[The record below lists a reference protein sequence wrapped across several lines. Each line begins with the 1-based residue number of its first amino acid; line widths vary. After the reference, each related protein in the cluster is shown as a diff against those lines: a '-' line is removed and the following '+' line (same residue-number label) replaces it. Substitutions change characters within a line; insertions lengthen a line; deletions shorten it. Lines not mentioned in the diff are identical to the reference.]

1 MVRNTLGKG
10 FLMCAL
16 PYPFTSLFQ
25 KRFIGYINNIKAALE
40 MNNKFTQ
47 WSQLIMCDKIKPN
60 EKVVLMVILNCNNMG
75 WSYIAHS
82 EIMRQSGLSE
92 STTKRVLT
100 KLKKNGLIN
109 EVKSEVNN
117 MNNYIVSGFNLNGL
131 MENET
136 HENSQVGSN
145 LTASG
150 FNLTYKKKI
159 NKNKGNNNN
168 YNNSTSRYMVSVNE
182 NSKKYVKTEV
192 VSIPTNDSLTDGTLN
207 FVCSR
212 DGLIEDAIGS
222 IPTAQDTTPMKTL
235 READEWEYRQSK
247 DGCWKQTMDK
257 ELTRLGKTPT
267 EDDMRKLCNSI
278 YKDWETRN
286 EAKNKRT
293 LDEMVQYAFT
303 RYGIALQ
310 PKKKK
315 QSNFGK
321 PTHNTNR
328 PTTTEINNMSFVN
341 LSKNVDV
348 LERLELAS
356 KDSMVFIDAMNK
368 CIEYLQI
375 TRNPTISVC
384 KVWFNALNVIKT
396 NGDKM
401 SDNRLNYACDTMDAL
416 EKAIHDCGGQ
426 GIMKTLQNDE
436 YSHLFKVA

>member
-1 MVRNTLGKG
+1 
-10 FLMCAL
+10 
-16 PYPFTSLFQ
+16 
-25 KRFIGYINNIKAALE
+25 
-40 MNNKFTQ
+40 MNNKFTH

-82 EIMRQSGLSE
+82 EIMRQSGLKETSVKE
-92 STTKRVLT
+92 AIKSLRKM
-100 KLKKNGLIN
+100 GLITK
-109 EVKSEVNN
+109 VKTDINN
-117 MNNYIVSGFNLNGL
+117 MNNYIASGVNLTSLITSGSKSDPLNTT
-131 MENET
+131 ET
-136 HENSQVGSN
+136 TSGSKNNPQVGRKTPDIYN
-145 LTASG
+145 
-150 FNLTYKKKI
+150 I
-159 NKNKGNNNN
+159 NKNKRNNNN

-207 FVCSR
+207 YVCSR
-212 DGLIEDAIGS
+212 DGLIEDAIAT

-303 RYGIALQ
+303 HYGIALE

-328 PTTTEINNMSFVN
+328 PTTTEISNMSFVN

-368 CIEYLQI
+368 CIEYLI
-375 TRNPTISVC
+375 ATRKPTISVC
-384 KVWFNALNVIKT
+384 KVWFNALHIIQT
-396 NGDKM
+396 DGDKM

-416 EKAIHDCGGQ
+416 EKAIYDCGGEN
-426 GIMKTLQNDE
+426 IMKSLQSDE

>member
-1 MVRNTLGKG
+1 
-10 FLMCAL
+10 
-16 PYPFTSLFQ
+16 
-25 KRFIGYINNIKAALE
+25 
-40 MNNKFTQ
+40 MNNKFKE

-92 STTKRVLT
+92 RTVQRTLA
-100 KLKKNGLIN
+100 KLKKMGLIT
-109 EVKSEVNN
+109 EAKSNINN
-117 MNNYIVSGFNLNGL
+117 MNNYVVSGVNLASLITTETTSGVKLNGL
-131 MENET
+131 MENEPY
-136 HENSQVGSN
+136 ENNQVVSN
-145 LTASG
+145 LTTSG
-150 FNLTYKKKI
+150 VKLTYKNKK
-159 NKNKGNNNN
+159 NKNKRNNNN
-168 YNNSTSRYMVSVNE
+168 YNNSTSRYMVPVNE
-182 NSKKYVKTEV
+182 DSKKYVKTEV

-207 FVCSR
+207 YVCSR
-212 DGLIEDAIGS
+212 DGLIEDAIAT
-222 IPTAQDTTPMKTL
+222 IPTAQDTTPMRTL

-257 ELTRLGKTPT
+257 EVARLGKTPT

-328 PTTTEINNMSFVN
+328 PTTTEIKNMSVGN
-341 LSKNVDV
+341 LSKNVDI
-348 LERLELAS
+348 LERLEFAS

-368 CIEYLQI
+368 CIEYLI
-375 TRNPTISVC
+375 ATRKPTINVC
-384 KVWFNALNVIKT
+384 KVWFNALHIIQT
-396 NGDKM
+396 DGDKM
-401 SDNRLNYACDTMDAL
+401 SDNRFNYACDTMDAL
-416 EKAIHDCGGQ
+416 RKAIHDCGGE
-426 GIMKTLQNDE
+426 GIMKSLQNDE

>member
-1 MVRNTLGKG
+1 
-10 FLMCAL
+10 
-16 PYPFTSLFQ
+16 
-25 KRFIGYINNIKAALE
+25 
-40 MNNKFTQ
+40 MNNKFTH

-60 EKVVLMVILNCNNMG
+60 EKIVLMVILNCNNMA

-92 STTKRVLT
+92 RTVQRTLA
-100 KLKKNGLIN
+100 KLKKMGLIT
-109 EVKSEVNN
+109 EAKSNINN
-117 MNNYIVSGFNLNGL
+117 MNNYVVSGVNLASLITTETTSGVNLNGL
-131 MENET
+131 MENEPY
-136 HENSQVGSN
+136 ENNQVVSN

-150 FNLTYKKKI
+150 VKLTYKNKR
-159 NKNKGNNNN
+159 NKNKRNNNN

-192 VSIPTNDSLTDGTLN
+192 VSIPTNDSLNDGTLN
-207 FVCSR
+207 YVCSR

-222 IPTAQDTTPMKTL
+222 IPTAQDTTPMRTL

-315 QSNFGK
+315 QFNFGK

-328 PTTTEINNMSFVN
+328 PTTTEISNMSVGN

-356 KDSMVFIDAMNK
+356 KDCMVFIDAMNK
-368 CIEYLQI
+368 CIEYLI
-375 TRNPTISVC
+375 ATRKPTINVC
-384 KVWFNALNVIKT
+384 KVWFNALNVIQT

-401 SDNRLNYACDTMDAL
+401 SDNSFNYACDTMDAL
-416 EKAIHDCGGQ
+416 RKAIHDCGGE
-426 GIMKTLQNDE
+426 GIMKSLQSDE

>member
-1 MVRNTLGKG
+1 
-10 FLMCAL
+10 
-16 PYPFTSLFQ
+16 
-25 KRFIGYINNIKAALE
+25 
-40 MNNKFTQ
+40 MNNKFTH
-47 WSQLIMCDKIKPN
+47 WSQLIMCDKFKPN

-75 WSYIAHS
+75 WTYIAHS
-82 EIMRQSGLSE
+82 EIMRQSGLKETSVKE
-92 STTKRVLT
+92 AIKSLRKM
-100 KLKKNGLIN
+100 GLITK
-109 EVKSEVNN
+109 VKTDINN
-117 MNNYIVSGFNLNGL
+117 MNNYIASGVNLASLITSGSKSDPLNTT
-131 MENET
+131 ET
-136 HENSQVGSN
+136 TSGSKNNPQVGRKTPDIYN
-145 LTASG
+145 
-150 FNLTYKKKI
+150 I
-159 NKNKGNNNN
+159 NKKDIVNNMD

-207 FVCSR
+207 YVCSR
-212 DGLIEDAIGS
+212 DGLIEDAIAT
-222 IPTAQDTTPMKTL
+222 IPTAQDTTPMRTL

-257 ELTRLGKTPT
+257 EVARLGKIPT

-293 LDEMVQYAFT
+293 LDEMVQYVFT

-328 PTTTEINNMSFVN
+328 PTTTEIKNMSLVDIP
-341 LSKNVDV
+341 KNVDV

-368 CIEYLQI
+368 CIEYLI
-375 TRNPTISVC
+375 VTRKPTINVC
-384 KVWFNALNVIKT
+384 KVWFNALHIIQT

-401 SDNRLNYACDTMDAL
+401 SDNSFNYACDTMDAL
-416 EKAIHDCGGQ
+416 RKAIHDCGGED
-426 GIMKTLQNDE
+426 IMKSLQSDE

>member
-1 MVRNTLGKG
+1 
-10 FLMCAL
+10 
-16 PYPFTSLFQ
+16 
-25 KRFIGYINNIKAALE
+25 

-92 STTKRVLT
+92 RTVQRTLA
-100 KLKKNGLIN
+100 KLKKMGLIT
-109 EVKSEVNN
+109 EAKSNINN
-117 MNNYIVSGFNLNGL
+117 MNNYVVSGVNLASLITTETTSGVNLNGL
-131 MENET
+131 MENEPY
-136 HENSQVGSN
+136 ENNQVVSN

-150 FNLTYKKKI
+150 VKLTYKNKR
-159 NKNKGNNNN
+159 NKNKRNNNN

-192 VSIPTNDSLTDGTLN
+192 VSIPTNDNLTDGTLN
-207 FVCSR
+207 YVCSR
-212 DGLIEDAIGS
+212 DGLIEDAIAT
-222 IPTAQDTTPMKTL
+222 IPTAQDTTPMRTL

-315 QSNFGK
+315 QFNFGK
-321 PTHNTNR
+321 PMRNTNR
-328 PTTTEINNMSFVN
+328 PTTTEISNMSVSN

-368 CIEYLQI
+368 CIEYLI
-375 TRNPTISVC
+375 ATRKPTISVC
-384 KVWFNALNVIKT
+384 KVWFNALHIIQT
-396 NGDKM
+396 DGDKM
-401 SDNRLNYACDTMDAL
+401 SDNRLNYACDTMNAL
-416 EKAIHDCGGQ
+416 GKAIHDCGGE
-426 GIMKTLQNDE
+426 GIMKSLQNDE

>member
-1 MVRNTLGKG
+1 
-10 FLMCAL
+10 
-16 PYPFTSLFQ
+16 
-25 KRFIGYINNIKAALE
+25 

-92 STTKRVLT
+92 RTVQRTLA
-100 KLKKNGLIN
+100 KLKKMGLIT
-109 EVKSEVNN
+109 EAKSNINN
-117 MNNYIVSGFNLNGL
+117 MNNYVASGVNLASLITTETTSGVNLNGL
-131 MENET
+131 MENEPY
-136 HENSQVGSN
+136 ENNQVVSN

-150 FNLTYKKKI
+150 VKLTYKNKR
-159 NKNKGNNNN
+159 NKNKRNNNN
-168 YNNSTSRYMVSVNE
+168 YNNSTSRYMVPVNE
-182 NSKKYVKTEV
+182 NSKKYVKTEL
-192 VSIPTNDSLTDGTLN
+192 VSIPSNDSLTDGTLN
-207 FVCSR
+207 YVCSR
-212 DGLIEDAIGS
+212 DGLIEDAIAT
-222 IPTAQDTTPMKTL
+222 IPTATDTTPMRTL

-315 QSNFGK
+315 QFNFGK

-328 PTTTEINNMSFVN
+328 PTTTEISNMSVGN

-356 KDSMVFIDAMNK
+356 KDCMVFIDAMNK
-368 CIEYLQI
+368 CIEYLI
-375 TRNPTISVC
+375 ATRKPTISVC
-384 KVWFNALNVIKT
+384 KVWFNALHIIQT
-396 NGDKM
+396 DGDKM
-401 SDNRLNYACDTMDAL
+401 SDNRFNYACDTMDAL
-416 EKAIHDCGGQ
+416 RKAIHDCGGE
-426 GIMKTLQNDE
+426 GIMKSLQSDE

>member
-1 MVRNTLGKG
+1 
-10 FLMCAL
+10 
-16 PYPFTSLFQ
+16 
-25 KRFIGYINNIKAALE
+25 
-40 MNNKFTQ
+40 MNNKFKEWTQ
-47 WSQLIMCDKIKPN
+47 LMCCPTLSPK
-60 EKVVLMVILNCNNMG
+60 EKVVIGNILRISNIGTWNYISHDYLVKVTKMSLSTLKRTLKSLEKRELIVTVVVPKNN
-75 WSYIAHS
+75 SREHF
-82 EIMRQSGLSE
+82 
-92 STTKRVLT
+92 
-100 KLKKNGLIN
+100 
-109 EVKSEVNN
+109 
-117 MNNYIVSGFNLNGL
+117 NNYIPQIETITSVINQKVNLDYCSFGSFDCEEDGKSFEINGL
-131 MENET
+131 DTQEISMGQFEP
-136 HENSQVGSN
+136 
-145 LTASG
+145 LI
-150 FNLTYKKKI
+150 KR
-159 NKNKGNNNN
+159 NKNKRNNNN

-207 FVCSR
+207 FICSR
-212 DGLIEDAIGS
+212 DGLIEDAIAT
-222 IPTAQDTTPMKTL
+222 IPTAQDTTPIRTL

-257 ELTRLGKTPT
+257 EVARLGKTPT

-293 LDEMVQYAFT
+293 LDEMVQYAST
-303 RYGIALQ
+303 HYGIALQ

-328 PTTTEINNMSFVN
+328 PTTTEIKNMSVGN
-341 LSKNVDV
+341 LSKNVDI

-356 KDSMVFIDAMNK
+356 KDCMVFIDAMNK
-368 CIEYLQI
+368 CIEYLI
-375 TRNPTISVC
+375 ATRKPTINVC
-384 KVWFNALNVIKT
+384 KVWFNALHIIQT

-416 EKAIHDCGGQ
+416 GKAIHDCGGE
-426 GIMKTLQNDE
+426 GIMKSLQSDE

>member
-1 MVRNTLGKG
+1 
-10 FLMCAL
+10 
-16 PYPFTSLFQ
+16 
-25 KRFIGYINNIKAALE
+25 
-40 MNNKFTQ
+40 MNNKFTH

-60 EKVVLMVILNCNNMG
+60 EKVVLMVILNCNNMD

-82 EIMRQSGLSE
+82 EIMKQSGLSE
-92 STTKRVLT
+92 RTVQRTLA
-100 KLKKNGLIN
+100 KLKKMGLITEAKTN
-109 EVKSEVNN
+109 INN
-117 MNNYIVSGFNLNGL
+117 MNNYVVSGVNLNGL
-131 MENET
+131 MGNEA
-136 HENSQVGSN
+136 HENSQVGSK
-145 LTASG
+145 LTVSG
-150 FNLTYKKKI
+150 VNLTYKNKI

-207 FVCSR
+207 YVCSR
-212 DGLIEDAIGS
+212 DGLIEDAIAT
-222 IPTAQDTTPMKTL
+222 IPTAQDTTPMRTL

-315 QSNFGK
+315 QFNFGK

-328 PTTTEINNMSFVN
+328 PTTTEISNMSVSN

-356 KDSMVFIDAMNK
+356 KDCMVFIDAMNK
-368 CIEYLQI
+368 CIEYLI
-375 TRNPTISVC
+375 ATRKPTISVC
-384 KVWFNALNVIKT
+384 KVWFNALHIIQT

-401 SDNRLNYACDTMDAL
+401 SDNSFNYACDTMDAL
-416 EKAIHDCGGQ
+416 RKAINDCGGQ
-426 GIMKTLQNDE
+426 GIMKSLQSDE

>member
-1 MVRNTLGKG
+1 MKQQFKEWTQ
-10 FLMCAL
+10 LMCCPTL
-16 PYPFTSLFQ
+16 SP
-25 KRFIGYINNIKAALE
+25 K
-40 MNNKFTQ
+40 
-47 WSQLIMCDKIKPN
+47 
-60 EKVVLMVILNCNNMG
+60 EKVVIGNILRISNIGTWN
-75 WSYIAHS
+75 YISHDYLVKVTKMS
-82 EIMRQSGLSE
+82 LS
-92 STTKRVLT
+92 TLKRTLKSLEKRELIVT
-100 KLKKNGLIN
+100 VVVPKKNSR
-109 EVKSEVNN
+109 EHF
-117 MNNYIVSGFNLNGL
+117 NNYIPQIETITSVINQKVNLDYCSFGGFDCEENGKSFKINGL
-131 MENET
+131 DTQEISMGQFEP
-136 HENSQVGSN
+136 
-145 LTASG
+145 LI
-150 FNLTYKKKI
+150 KR

-207 FVCSR
+207 YVCSR
-212 DGLIEDAIGS
+212 DGLIEDAIAT
-222 IPTAQDTTPMKTL
+222 IPTAQDTTPIRTL

-257 ELTRLGKTPT
+257 EVARLGKTPT

-293 LDEMVQYAFT
+293 LDEMVQYVLT

-328 PTTTEINNMSFVN
+328 PTTTEIRNMSVGN
-341 LSKNVDV
+341 LSKNVDI

-356 KDSMVFIDAMNK
+356 KDCMVFIDAMNK
-368 CIEYLQI
+368 CIEYLI
-375 TRNPTISVC
+375 ATRKPTINVC
-384 KVWFNALNVIKT
+384 KVWFNALHIIQTDGN
-396 NGDKM
+396 KM
-401 SDNRLNYACDTMDAL
+401 SDNSLNYACDTMDAL
-416 EKAIHDCGGQ
+416 GKAIHDCGGED
-426 GIMKTLQNDE
+426 IMKSLQSDE

>member
-1 MVRNTLGKG
+1 
-10 FLMCAL
+10 
-16 PYPFTSLFQ
+16 
-25 KRFIGYINNIKAALE
+25 

-92 STTKRVLT
+92 RTVQRTLA
-100 KLKKNGLIN
+100 KLKKMGLIT
-109 EVKSEVNN
+109 EAKSNINN
-117 MNNYIVSGFNLNGL
+117 MNNYVVSGVNLASLITTETTSGVNLNGL
-131 MENET
+131 MENEPY
-136 HENSQVGSN
+136 ENNQVGSN

-150 FNLTYKKKI
+150 VKLTYKNKI
-159 NKNKGNNNN
+159 NKNKRNNNN

-192 VSIPTNDSLTDGTLN
+192 VSIPTNDNLTDGTLN
-207 FVCSR
+207 YVCSR
-212 DGLIEDAIGS
+212 DGLIEDAIAT
-222 IPTAQDTTPMKTL
+222 IPTAQDTTPMRTL

-315 QSNFGK
+315 QFNFGK
-321 PTHNTNR
+321 PMHNTNR
-328 PTTTEINNMSFVN
+328 PTTTEISNMSVSN

-356 KDSMVFIDAMNK
+356 KDCMVFIDAMNK
-368 CIEYLQI
+368 CIEYLI
-375 TRNPTISVC
+375 ATRKPTISVC
-384 KVWFNALNVIKT
+384 KVWFNALHIIQT
-396 NGDKM
+396 DGDKM

-416 EKAIHDCGGQ
+416 GKAIHDCGGED
-426 GIMKTLQNDE
+426 IMKSLQNDE

>member
-1 MVRNTLGKG
+1 MDK
-10 FLMCAL
+10 
-16 PYPFTSLFQ
+16 
-25 KRFIGYINNIKAALE
+25 FI
-40 MNNKFTQ
+40 Q
-47 WSQLIMCDKIKPN
+47 WSQLIMCGKIKPN
-60 EKVVLMVILNCNNMG
+60 EKIVLMVILNCNNMG

-92 STTKRVLT
+92 RTVQRTLA
-100 KLKKNGLIN
+100 KLKKMGLIT
-109 EVKSEVNN
+109 EAKSNINN
-117 MNNYIVSGFNLNGL
+117 MNNYVASGVNLASLITTETTSGVNLNGL
-131 MENET
+131 MENEPY
-136 HENSQVGSN
+136 ENNQVVSN

-150 FNLTYKKKI
+150 VKLTYKNKR
-159 NKNKGNNNN
+159 NKNKRNNNN
-168 YNNSTSRYMVSVNE
+168 YNNSTSRYMVPVNE
-182 NSKKYVKTEV
+182 NSKKYVKTEL
-192 VSIPTNDSLTDGTLN
+192 VSIPSNDSLTDGTLN
-207 FVCSR
+207 YVCSR
-212 DGLIEDAIGS
+212 DGLIEDAIAT
-222 IPTAQDTTPMKTL
+222 IPTAQDTTPMRTL

-257 ELTRLGKTPT
+257 ELTRLRKTPT

-315 QSNFGK
+315 QFNFGK

-328 PTTTEINNMSFVN
+328 PTTTEISNMSVGN

-356 KDSMVFIDAMNK
+356 KDCMVFIDAMNK
-368 CIEYLQI
+368 CIEYI
-375 TRNPTISVC
+375 IATRKPTINVC
-384 KVWFNALNVIKT
+384 KVWFNALNVIQT

-401 SDNRLNYACDTMDAL
+401 SDNRFNYACDTMDAL
-416 EKAIHDCGGQ
+416 RKAIHDCGGE
-426 GIMKTLQNDE
+426 GIMKSLQSDE

>member
-1 MVRNTLGKG
+1 MEK
-10 FLMCAL
+10 
-16 PYPFTSLFQ
+16 
-25 KRFIGYINNIKAALE
+25 FI
-40 MNNKFTQ
+40 Q

-60 EKVVLMVILNCNNMG
+60 EKIVLMVILNCNNMA

-92 STTKRVLT
+92 RTVQRTLA
-100 KLKKNGLIN
+100 KLKKMGLITEAN
-109 EVKSEVNN
+109 SNINN
-117 MNNYIVSGFNLNGL
+117 MNNYVVSGVNLASLITTETTSGVNLNGL
-131 MENET
+131 MGNEA
-136 HENSQVGSN
+136 HENSQVGSK
-145 LTASG
+145 LTVSG
-150 FNLTYKKKI
+150 VNLTYKNKR
-159 NKNKGNNNN
+159 NKNKRNNN
-168 YNNSTSRYMVSVNE
+168 YNNSISRYMVPVNE
-182 NSKKYVKTEV
+182 DSKKYVKTEL

-207 FVCSR
+207 YVCSR

-222 IPTAQDTTPMKTL
+222 IPTAQDTTPMRTL

-247 DGCWKQTMDK
+247 DSCWKQTMDK
-257 ELTRLGKTPT
+257 EVARLGKTPT

-328 PTTTEINNMSFVN
+328 PTTTEISNMSVGN

-356 KDSMVFIDAMNK
+356 KDCMVFIDAMNK
-368 CIEYLQI
+368 CIEYLI
-375 TRNPTISVC
+375 ATRKPTINVC
-384 KVWFNALNVIKT
+384 KVWFNALHIIQT
-396 NGDKM
+396 DGDKM
-401 SDNRLNYACDTMDAL
+401 SDNRFNYACDTMDAL
-416 EKAIHDCGGQ
+416 RKAIHDCGGE
-426 GIMKTLQNDE
+426 GIMKSLQSDE

>member
-1 MVRNTLGKG
+1 
-10 FLMCAL
+10 
-16 PYPFTSLFQ
+16 
-25 KRFIGYINNIKAALE
+25 

-92 STTKRVLT
+92 RTVQRTLA
-100 KLKKNGLIN
+100 KLKKMGLIT
-109 EVKSEVNN
+109 EAKSNINN
-117 MNNYIVSGFNLNGL
+117 MNNYVASGVNLASLITTETTSGVNLNGL
-131 MENET
+131 MENEPY
-136 HENSQVGSN
+136 ENNQVVSN

-150 FNLTYKKKI
+150 VKLTYKNKR
-159 NKNKGNNNN
+159 NKNKRNNNN
-168 YNNSTSRYMVSVNE
+168 YNNSTSRYMVPVNE
-182 NSKKYVKTEV
+182 NSKKYVKTEL
-192 VSIPTNDSLTDGTLN
+192 VSIPSNDSLTDGTLN
-207 FVCSR
+207 YVCSR
-212 DGLIEDAIGS
+212 DGLIEDAIAT
-222 IPTAQDTTPMKTL
+222 IPTAQDTTPMRTL

-315 QSNFGK
+315 QFNFGK

-328 PTTTEINNMSFVN
+328 PTTTEISNMSVGN

-356 KDSMVFIDAMNK
+356 KDCMVFIDAMNK
-368 CIEYLQI
+368 CIEYLI
-375 TRNPTISVC
+375 ATRKPTISVC
-384 KVWFNALNVIKT
+384 KVWFNALHIIQT
-396 NGDKM
+396 DGDKM
-401 SDNRLNYACDTMDAL
+401 SDNRFNYACDTMDAL
-416 EKAIHDCGGQ
+416 RKAIHDCGGE
-426 GIMKTLQNDE
+426 GIMKSLQSDE

>member
-1 MVRNTLGKG
+1 
-10 FLMCAL
+10 
-16 PYPFTSLFQ
+16 
-25 KRFIGYINNIKAALE
+25 
-40 MNNKFTQ
+40 MNNKFIQ

-82 EIMRQSGLSE
+82 EIMRQSGLKETSVKE
-92 STTKRVLT
+92 AIKSLRKM
-100 KLKKNGLIN
+100 GLITK
-109 EVKSEVNN
+109 VKTDINN
-117 MNNYIVSGFNLNGL
+117 MNNYIASGVNLASLITSGSKSDPLNTT
-131 MENET
+131 ET
-136 HENSQVGSN
+136 TSGSKNNPQVGRKTPDIYN
-145 LTASG
+145 
-150 FNLTYKKKI
+150 I
-159 NKNKGNNNN
+159 NKNKRNNNN

-182 NSKKYVKTEV
+182 NSKKYVKTEL
-192 VSIPTNDSLTDGTLN
+192 VSIPTNDNLTDGTLN
-207 FVCSR
+207 YVCSR

-222 IPTAQDTTPMKTL
+222 IPTAQDTTPIRTL

-247 DGCWKQTMDK
+247 DSCWKQTMDK
-257 ELTRLGKTPT
+257 EVARLGKTPT
-267 EDDMRKLCNSI
+267 ETDMRKLCNSI

-321 PTHNTNR
+321 PMHNTNR
-328 PTTTEINNMSFVN
+328 PTTTEISNMSVGN

-368 CIEYLQI
+368 CIEYLI
-375 TRNPTISVC
+375 ATRKPSINVC
-384 KVWFNALNVIKT
+384 KVWFNALHIIQT
-396 NGDKM
+396 DGDKM
-401 SDNRLNYACDTMDAL
+401 SDNRFNYACDTMDAL
-416 EKAIHDCGGQ
+416 RKAIHDCGGE
-426 GIMKTLQNDE
+426 GIMKSLQSDE

>member
-1 MVRNTLGKG
+1 
-10 FLMCAL
+10 
-16 PYPFTSLFQ
+16 
-25 KRFIGYINNIKAALE
+25 

-100 KLKKNGLIN
+100 KLKKIGLIN

-136 HENSQVGSN
+136 HENNQVGSN

-150 FNLTYKKKI
+150 FNLTYKNKR
-159 NKNKGNNNN
+159 NKNKRNNNN

-192 VSIPTNDSLTDGTLN
+192 VSIPTNDNLTDGTLN
-207 FVCSR
+207 YVCSR
-212 DGLIEDAIGS
+212 DGLIEDAIAT
-222 IPTAQDTTPMKTL
+222 IPTAQDTTPMRTL

-315 QSNFGK
+315 QFNFGK
-321 PTHNTNR
+321 PMHNTNR
-328 PTTTEINNMSFVN
+328 PTTTEISNMSVSN

-356 KDSMVFIDAMNK
+356 KDCMVFIDAMNK
-368 CIEYLQI
+368 CIEYLI
-375 TRNPTISVC
+375 ATRKPTISVC
-384 KVWFNALNVIKT
+384 KVWFNALHIIQT
-396 NGDKM
+396 DRDKM
-401 SDNRLNYACDTMDAL
+401 SDNRLNYACDTMNAL
-416 EKAIHDCGGQ
+416 GKAIHDCGGED
-426 GIMKTLQNDE
+426 IMKSLQSDE

>member
-1 MVRNTLGKG
+1 
-10 FLMCAL
+10 
-16 PYPFTSLFQ
+16 
-25 KRFIGYINNIKAALE
+25 
-40 MNNKFTQ
+40 MNNKFKE

-92 STTKRVLT
+92 RTVQRTLA
-100 KLKKNGLIN
+100 KLKKMGLIT
-109 EVKSEVNN
+109 EAKSNINN
-117 MNNYIVSGFNLNGL
+117 MNNYVVSGVNLTSLITTETTSGVNLNGL
-131 MENET
+131 MENEAYK
-136 HENSQVGSN
+136 NSQVGSN

-150 FNLTYKKKI
+150 VNLTYKNKR

-182 NSKKYVKTEV
+182 NPKKYVKTEV

-207 FVCSR
+207 YVCSR
-212 DGLIEDAIGS
+212 DGLIEDAIAT
-222 IPTAQDTTPMKTL
+222 IPTAQDTTPMRTL

-328 PTTTEINNMSFVN
+328 PTTTEIKNISVGN
-341 LSKNVDV
+341 LSKNVDI

-368 CIEYLQI
+368 CIEYLI
-375 TRNPTISVC
+375 ATRNPTISVC
-384 KVWFNALNVIKT
+384 KVWFNALHIIQT

-401 SDNRLNYACDTMDAL
+401 SDNSFNYACDTMDAL
-416 EKAIHDCGGQ
+416 RKAIHDCGGE
-426 GIMKTLQNDE
+426 GIMKSLQSDE

>member
-1 MVRNTLGKG
+1 
-10 FLMCAL
+10 
-16 PYPFTSLFQ
+16 
-25 KRFIGYINNIKAALE
+25 
-40 MNNKFTQ
+40 MNNKFTH

-75 WSYIAHS
+75 WTYIAHS
-82 EIMRQSGLSE
+82 EIMRQSGLKETSVKE
-92 STTKRVLT
+92 AIKSLRKM
-100 KLKKNGLIN
+100 GLITK
-109 EVKSEVNN
+109 VKTDINN
-117 MNNYIVSGFNLNGL
+117 MNNYIASGVNLASLITSGSKSDPLNTT
-131 MENET
+131 ET
-136 HENSQVGSN
+136 TSGSKNNPQVGRKTPDIYN
-145 LTASG
+145 V
-150 FNLTYKKKI
+150 

-207 FVCSR
+207 YVCSR
-212 DGLIEDAIGS
+212 DGLIEDAIAT
-222 IPTAQDTTPMKTL
+222 IPTAQDTTPMRTL

-368 CIEYLQI
+368 CIEYLI
-375 TRNPTISVC
+375 VTRKPTINVC
-384 KVWFNALNVIKT
+384 KVWFNAIHIIQT

-401 SDNRLNYACDTMDAL
+401 SDNSFNYACDTMDAL
-416 EKAIHDCGGQ
+416 RKAIDDCGGQ
-426 GIMKTLQNDE
+426 GIMKALQNDE

>member
-1 MVRNTLGKG
+1 
-10 FLMCAL
+10 
-16 PYPFTSLFQ
+16 
-25 KRFIGYINNIKAALE
+25 

-92 STTKRVLT
+92 RTVQRTLA
-100 KLKKNGLIN
+100 KLKKMGLIT
-109 EVKSEVNN
+109 EAKSNINN
-117 MNNYIVSGFNLNGL
+117 MNNYVVSGVNLASLITTETTSGVNLNGL
-131 MENET
+131 MENEPY
-136 HENSQVGSN
+136 ENNQVGSN

-150 FNLTYKKKI
+150 VKLTYKNKR
-159 NKNKGNNNN
+159 NKNKRNNNN
-168 YNNSTSRYMVSVNE
+168 YNNSTSRYMVPVNE
-182 NSKKYVKTEV
+182 NSKKYVKTEL

-207 FVCSR
+207 YVCSR

-222 IPTAQDTTPMKTL
+222 IPTAQDTTLMRTL
-235 READEWEYRQSK
+235 READEWEYRQTK
-247 DGCWKQTMDK
+247 DVCWKQTMDK

-267 EDDMRKLCNSI
+267 ETDMRKLCNSI

-328 PTTTEINNMSFVN
+328 PTTTEISNMSVGN

-356 KDSMVFIDAMNK
+356 KDCMVFIDAMNK
-368 CIEYLQI
+368 CIEYLI
-375 TRNPTISVC
+375 ATRKPTINVC
-384 KVWFNALNVIKT
+384 KVWFNALNVIQT

-401 SDNRLNYACDTMDAL
+401 SDNRFNYACDTMDAL
-416 EKAIHDCGGQ
+416 RKAIHDCGGE
-426 GIMKTLQNDE
+426 GIMKSLQSDE

>member
-1 MVRNTLGKG
+1 
-10 FLMCAL
+10 
-16 PYPFTSLFQ
+16 
-25 KRFIGYINNIKAALE
+25 
-40 MNNKFTQ
+40 
-47 WSQLIMCDKIKPN
+47 
-60 EKVVLMVILNCNNMG
+60 
-75 WSYIAHS
+75 
-82 EIMRQSGLSE
+82 
-92 STTKRVLT
+92 
-100 KLKKNGLIN
+100 
-109 EVKSEVNN
+109 
-117 MNNYIVSGFNLNGL
+117 
-131 MENET
+131 
-136 HENSQVGSN
+136 
-145 LTASG
+145 
-150 FNLTYKKKI
+150 
-159 NKNKGNNNN
+159 
-168 YNNSTSRYMVSVNE
+168 MVSVNE

-207 FVCSR
+207 YVCSR
-212 DGLIEDAIGS
+212 DGLIEDAIAT
-222 IPTAQDTTPMKTL
+222 IPTAQDTTPMRTL

-328 PTTTEINNMSFVN
+328 PTTTEISNMSVSN

-356 KDSMVFIDAMNK
+356 KDCMVFIDAMNK
-368 CIEYLQI
+368 CIEYLI
-375 TRNPTISVC
+375 ATRKPTISVC
-384 KVWFNALNVIKT
+384 KVWFNALHIIQT
-396 NGDKM
+396 DGDKM
-401 SDNRLNYACDTMDAL
+401 SDNRFNYACDTMDAL
-416 EKAIHDCGGQ
+416 RKAIDDCGGQ

>member
-1 MVRNTLGKG
+1 
-10 FLMCAL
+10 
-16 PYPFTSLFQ
+16 
-25 KRFIGYINNIKAALE
+25 
-40 MNNKFTQ
+40 MNNKFSQ

-92 STTKRVLT
+92 RTVQRTLD
-100 KLKKNGLIN
+100 KLKKMGLIT
-109 EVKSEVNN
+109 EAKSNINN
-117 MNNYIVSGFNLNGL
+117 MNNYVVSGVNLASLITTETTSGVNLNGL
-131 MENET
+131 MENEPY
-136 HENSQVGSN
+136 ENNQVGSN

-150 FNLTYKKKI
+150 VKLTYKNKR
-159 NKNKGNNNN
+159 NKNKRNNNN

-192 VSIPTNDSLTDGTLN
+192 VSIPTNDNLTDGTLN
-207 FVCSR
+207 YVCSR
-212 DGLIEDAIGS
+212 DGLIEDAIAT
-222 IPTAQDTTPMKTL
+222 IPTAQDATPMRTL

-328 PTTTEINNMSFVN
+328 PTTTEISNVSVGN

-356 KDSMVFIDAMNK
+356 KDCMVFIDAMNK
-368 CIEYLQI
+368 CIEYLI
-375 TRNPTISVC
+375 ATRKPTINVC
-384 KVWFNALNVIKT
+384 KVWFNALNVIQT

-401 SDNRLNYACDTMDAL
+401 SDNRFNYACDTMDAL
-416 EKAIHDCGGQ
+416 RKAIHDCGGES
-426 GIMKTLQNDE
+426 IMKSLQSDE

>member
-1 MVRNTLGKG
+1 
-10 FLMCAL
+10 
-16 PYPFTSLFQ
+16 
-25 KRFIGYINNIKAALE
+25 

-92 STTKRVLT
+92 RTVQRTLA
-100 KLKKNGLIN
+100 KLKKMGLIT
-109 EVKSEVNN
+109 EAKSNINN
-117 MNNYIVSGFNLNGL
+117 MNNYVASGVNLASLITTETTSGVNLNGL
-131 MENET
+131 MENEPY
-136 HENSQVGSN
+136 ENNQVVSN

-150 FNLTYKKKI
+150 VKLTYKNKR
-159 NKNKGNNNN
+159 NKNKRNNNN
-168 YNNSTSRYMVSVNE
+168 YNNSTSRYMVPVNE
-182 NSKKYVKTEV
+182 NSKKYVKTEL
-192 VSIPTNDSLTDGTLN
+192 VSIPSNDSLTDGTLN
-207 FVCSR
+207 YVCSR
-212 DGLIEDAIGS
+212 DGLIEDAIAT
-222 IPTAQDTTPMKTL
+222 IPTAQDTTPMRTL

-257 ELTRLGKTPT
+257 ELTRLRKTPT

-315 QSNFGK
+315 QFNFGK

-328 PTTTEINNMSFVN
+328 PTTTEISNMSVGN

-356 KDSMVFIDAMNK
+356 KDCMVFIDAMNK
-368 CIEYLQI
+368 CIEYLI
-375 TRNPTISVC
+375 ATRKPTINVC
-384 KVWFNALNVIKT
+384 KVWFNALNVIQT

-401 SDNRLNYACDTMDAL
+401 SDNRFNYACDTMDAL
-416 EKAIHDCGGQ
+416 RKAIHDCGGE
-426 GIMKTLQNDE
+426 GIMKSLQSDE

>member
-1 MVRNTLGKG
+1 
-10 FLMCAL
+10 
-16 PYPFTSLFQ
+16 
-25 KRFIGYINNIKAALE
+25 
-40 MNNKFTQ
+40 MNNKFTH

-92 STTKRVLT
+92 RTVQRTLA
-100 KLKKNGLIN
+100 KLKKMGLIT
-109 EVKSEVNN
+109 EAKSNINN
-117 MNNYIVSGFNLNGL
+117 MNNYVVSGVNLASLITTETTSGVNLNGL
-131 MENET
+131 MENEPY
-136 HENSQVGSN
+136 ENNQVGSN

-150 FNLTYKKKI
+150 VKLTYKNKR
-159 NKNKGNNNN
+159 NKNKRNNNN

-192 VSIPTNDSLTDGTLN
+192 VSIPTNDNLTDGTLN
-207 FVCSR
+207 YVCSR
-212 DGLIEDAIGS
+212 DGLIEDVIAT
-222 IPTAQDTTPMKTL
+222 IPTAQDTTPMRTL

-315 QSNFGK
+315 QFNFGK

-328 PTTTEINNMSFVN
+328 PTTTEISNMSVGN

-356 KDSMVFIDAMNK
+356 KDCMVFIDAMNK
-368 CIEYLQI
+368 CIEYLI
-375 TRNPTISVC
+375 ATRKPTINVC
-384 KVWFNALNVIKT
+384 KVWFNALNVIQT

-401 SDNRLNYACDTMDAL
+401 SDNRFNYACNTMDAL
-416 EKAIHDCGGQ
+416 RKAIHDCGGE
-426 GIMKTLQNDE
+426 GIMKSLQSDE

>member
-1 MVRNTLGKG
+1 
-10 FLMCAL
+10 
-16 PYPFTSLFQ
+16 
-25 KRFIGYINNIKAALE
+25 
-40 MNNKFTQ
+40 MNNKFTH

-92 STTKRVLT
+92 RTVQRTLA
-100 KLKKNGLIN
+100 KLKKMGLIT
-109 EVKSEVNN
+109 EAKSNINN
-117 MNNYIVSGFNLNGL
+117 MNNYVVSGVNLASLITTETTSGVNLNGL
-131 MENET
+131 MENEPY
-136 HENSQVGSN
+136 ENNQVGSN

-150 FNLTYKKKI
+150 VKLTYKNKR
-159 NKNKGNNNN
+159 NKNKRNN
-168 YNNSTSRYMVSVNE
+168 YNNSTSRYMVPVNE

-192 VSIPTNDSLTDGTLN
+192 VSIPTNDNLTDGTLN
-207 FVCSR
+207 YVCSR
-212 DGLIEDAIGS
+212 DGLIEDAIDT
-222 IPTAQDTTPMKTL
+222 IPTAQDTIPMRTL

-315 QSNFGK
+315 QFNFGK
-321 PTHNTNR
+321 PMRNTNR
-328 PTTTEINNMSFVN
+328 PTTTEISNMSVSN

-356 KDSMVFIDAMNK
+356 KDCMVFIDAMNK
-368 CIEYLQI
+368 CIEYLI
-375 TRNPTISVC
+375 ATRKPTISIC
-384 KVWFNALNVIKT
+384 KVWFNALHIIQT
-396 NGDKM
+396 DGDKM
-401 SDNRLNYACDTMDAL
+401 SDNRLNYACDTMNAL
-416 EKAIHDCGGQ
+416 GKAIHDCGGE
-426 GIMKTLQNDE
+426 GIMKSLQNDE

>member
-1 MVRNTLGKG
+1 
-10 FLMCAL
+10 
-16 PYPFTSLFQ
+16 
-25 KRFIGYINNIKAALE
+25 
-40 MNNKFTQ
+40 MNNKFSQ

-92 STTKRVLT
+92 RTVQRTLD
-100 KLKKNGLIN
+100 KLKKMGLIT
-109 EVKSEVNN
+109 EAKSNINN
-117 MNNYIVSGFNLNGL
+117 MNNYVVSGVNLASLITTETTSGVNLNGL
-131 MENET
+131 MENEPY
-136 HENSQVGSN
+136 ENNQVGSN

-150 FNLTYKKKI
+150 VKLTYKNKR
-159 NKNKGNNNN
+159 NKNKRNNNN

-192 VSIPTNDSLTDGTLN
+192 VSIPTNDNLTDGTLN
-207 FVCSR
+207 YVCSR
-212 DGLIEDAIGS
+212 DGLIEDAIAT
-222 IPTAQDTTPMKTL
+222 IPTAQDTTPMRTL

-315 QSNFGK
+315 QFNFGK

-328 PTTTEINNMSFVN
+328 PTTTEISNVSVGN

-356 KDSMVFIDAMNK
+356 KDCMVFIDAMNK
-368 CIEYLQI
+368 CIEYLI
-375 TRNPTISVC
+375 ATRKPTINVC
-384 KVWFNALNVIKT
+384 KVWFNALNVIQT

-401 SDNRLNYACDTMDAL
+401 SDNRFNYACDTMDAL
-416 EKAIHDCGGQ
+416 RKAIHDCGGES
-426 GIMKTLQNDE
+426 IMKSLQSDE

>member
-1 MVRNTLGKG
+1 
-10 FLMCAL
+10 
-16 PYPFTSLFQ
+16 
-25 KRFIGYINNIKAALE
+25 

-92 STTKRVLT
+92 RTVQRTLA
-100 KLKKNGLIN
+100 KLKKMGLIT
-109 EVKSEVNN
+109 EAKSNINN
-117 MNNYIVSGFNLNGL
+117 MNNYVVSGVNLASLITTETTSGVNLNGL
-131 MENET
+131 MENEPY
-136 HENSQVGSN
+136 ENNQVGSN

-150 FNLTYKKKI
+150 VKLTYKNKR
-159 NKNKGNNNN
+159 NKNKRNNNN
-168 YNNSTSRYMVSVNE
+168 YNNSTSRYMVPVNE
-182 NSKKYVKTEV
+182 NSKKYVKTEL

-207 FVCSR
+207 YVCSR

-222 IPTAQDTTPMKTL
+222 IPTAQDTTLMRTL
-235 READEWEYRQSK
+235 READEWEYRQTK
-247 DGCWKQTMDK
+247 DVCWKQTMDK

-267 EDDMRKLCNSI
+267 ETDMRKLCNSI

-321 PTHNTNR
+321 PMHNTNR
-328 PTTTEINNMSFVN
+328 PTTTEISNMSVGN

-356 KDSMVFIDAMNK
+356 KDCMVFIDAMNK
-368 CIEYLQI
+368 CIEYLI
-375 TRNPTISVC
+375 ATRKPTINVC
-384 KVWFNALNVIKT
+384 KVWFNALNVIQT

-401 SDNRLNYACDTMDAL
+401 SDNRFNYACDTMDAL
-416 EKAIHDCGGQ
+416 RKAIHDCGGE
-426 GIMKTLQNDE
+426 GIMKSLQSDE

>member
-1 MVRNTLGKG
+1 
-10 FLMCAL
+10 
-16 PYPFTSLFQ
+16 
-25 KRFIGYINNIKAALE
+25 

-100 KLKKNGLIN
+100 KLKKIGLIN

-136 HENSQVGSN
+136 YENNQVGSK
-145 LTASG
+145 LTTSG
-150 FNLTYKKKI
+150 FNLTYKNKR
-159 NKNKGNNNN
+159 NKNKRNNNN
-168 YNNSTSRYMVSVNE
+168 YNNSISRYMVPVNE
-182 NSKKYVKTEV
+182 DSKKYVKTEL
-192 VSIPTNDSLTDGTLN
+192 VSIPTNDSLTYGTLN
-207 FVCSR
+207 YVCSR
-212 DGLIEDAIGS
+212 DGLIEDTIGS
-222 IPTAQDTTPMKTL
+222 IPTAQDTTPMRTL

-247 DGCWKQTMDK
+247 DSCWKQTMDK
-257 ELTRLGKTPT
+257 EVARLGKTPT
-267 EDDMRKLCNSI
+267 ETDMRKLCNSI

-293 LDEMVQYAFT
+293 LDEMVQYVLT

-315 QSNFGK
+315 QSNLGK

-328 PTTTEINNMSFVN
+328 PTTTEISNMSVGN
-341 LSKNVDV
+341 LSKNVDI

-356 KDSMVFIDAMNK
+356 KDCMVFIDAMNK
-368 CIEYLQI
+368 CIEYLI
-375 TRNPTISVC
+375 ATRKPTINVC
-384 KVWFNALNVIKT
+384 KVWFNALHIIQT
-396 NGDKM
+396 DRDKM

-416 EKAIHDCGGQ
+416 GKAIHDCGGE
-426 GIMKTLQNDE
+426 GIMKSLQSDE

>member
-1 MVRNTLGKG
+1 
-10 FLMCAL
+10 
-16 PYPFTSLFQ
+16 
-25 KRFIGYINNIKAALE
+25 
-40 MNNKFTQ
+40 
-47 WSQLIMCDKIKPN
+47 MCDKIKPN

-82 EIMRQSGLSE
+82 EIMRQSGLKETSVKE
-92 STTKRVLT
+92 TIKSLRKM
-100 KLKKNGLIN
+100 GLITK
-109 EVKSEVNN
+109 VKTDINN
-117 MNNYIVSGFNLNGL
+117 MNNYIASGVNLTSLITSGSKSDPLNTT
-131 MENET
+131 ET
-136 HENSQVGSN
+136 TSGSKNNPQVGRKTPDIYN
-145 LTASG
+145 
-150 FNLTYKKKI
+150 I
-159 NKNKGNNNN
+159 NKNKRNNNN

-328 PTTTEINNMSFVN
+328 PTTTEISNMSVSN

-368 CIEYLQI
+368 CIEYLI
-375 TRNPTISVC
+375 VTRKPTINVC
-384 KVWFNALNVIKT
+384 KVWFNALHIIQT
-396 NGDKM
+396 DGDKM

-426 GIMKTLQNDE
+426 GIMQTLQKDE

>member
-1 MVRNTLGKG
+1 
-10 FLMCAL
+10 
-16 PYPFTSLFQ
+16 
-25 KRFIGYINNIKAALE
+25 
-40 MNNKFTQ
+40 MNNKFTH

-92 STTKRVLT
+92 RTVQRTLA
-100 KLKKNGLIN
+100 KLKKMGLIT
-109 EVKSEVNN
+109 EAKSNINN
-117 MNNYIVSGFNLNGL
+117 MNNYVVSGVNLASLITTETTSGVNLNGL
-131 MENET
+131 MENEPY
-136 HENSQVGSN
+136 ENNQVGSN

-150 FNLTYKKKI
+150 VKLTYKNKR
-159 NKNKGNNNN
+159 NKNKRNNNN

-182 NSKKYVKTEV
+182 NSKKYVKTEM
-192 VSIPTNDSLTDGTLN
+192 VSIPTNDNLTDGTLN
-207 FVCSR
+207 YVCSR
-212 DGLIEDAIGS
+212 DGLIEDAIAT
-222 IPTAQDTTPMKTL
+222 IPTAQDTTPMRTL

-321 PTHNTNR
+321 PMHNTNR
-328 PTTTEINNMSFVN
+328 PTTTEISNMSVSN

-356 KDSMVFIDAMNK
+356 KDCMVFIDAMNK
-368 CIEYLQI
+368 CIEYLI
-375 TRNPTISVC
+375 ATRKPTISVC
-384 KVWFNALNVIKT
+384 KVWFNALHIIQT
-396 NGDKM
+396 DGDKM

-416 EKAIHDCGGQ
+416 EKAIHDCGGE
-426 GIMKTLQNDE
+426 GIMKSLQNDE

>member
-1 MVRNTLGKG
+1 MDK
-10 FLMCAL
+10 
-16 PYPFTSLFQ
+16 
-25 KRFIGYINNIKAALE
+25 FI
-40 MNNKFTQ
+40 Q

-92 STTKRVLT
+92 RTVQRTLA
-100 KLKKNGLIN
+100 KLKKMGLIT
-109 EVKSEVNN
+109 EAKSNINN
-117 MNNYIVSGFNLNGL
+117 MNNYVVSGVNLASLITTETTSGVNLNGL
-131 MENET
+131 MENEPY
-136 HENSQVGSN
+136 ENNQVGSN

-150 FNLTYKKKI
+150 FNLTYKNKR
-159 NKNKGNNNN
+159 NKNKRNNNN
-168 YNNSTSRYMVSVNE
+168 YNNSTSRYMVPVNE
-182 NSKKYVKTEV
+182 NSKKYVKTEL
-192 VSIPTNDSLTDGTLN
+192 VSIPTNDNLTDGTLN
-207 FVCSR
+207 YVCSR
-212 DGLIEDAIGS
+212 DGLIEDAIAT
-222 IPTAQDTTPMKTL
+222 IPTAQDTTPMRTL

-315 QSNFGK
+315 QFNFGK

-328 PTTTEINNMSFVN
+328 PTTTEINNMSVSN

-356 KDSMVFIDAMNK
+356 KDCMVFIDAMNK
-368 CIEYLQI
+368 CIEYLI
-375 TRNPTISVC
+375 ATRKPTISVC
-384 KVWFNALNVIKT
+384 KVWFNALHIIQT
-396 NGDKM
+396 DRDKM

-416 EKAIHDCGGQ
+416 RKAIHDCGGE
-426 GIMKTLQNDE
+426 GIMQTLQSNE

>member
-1 MVRNTLGKG
+1 
-10 FLMCAL
+10 
-16 PYPFTSLFQ
+16 
-25 KRFIGYINNIKAALE
+25 
-40 MNNKFTQ
+40 MNNKFSQ

-92 STTKRVLT
+92 RTVQRTLA
-100 KLKKNGLIN
+100 KLKKMGLIT
-109 EVKSEVNN
+109 EAKSNINN
-117 MNNYIVSGFNLNGL
+117 MNNYVASGVNLASLITTETTSGVNLNGL
-131 MENET
+131 MENEPY
-136 HENSQVGSN
+136 ENNQVGSN

-150 FNLTYKKKI
+150 VKLTYKNKR
-159 NKNKGNNNN
+159 NKNKRNNNN
-168 YNNSTSRYMVSVNE
+168 YNNSTSRYMVPVNE
-182 NSKKYVKTEV
+182 NSKKYVKTEL
-192 VSIPTNDSLTDGTLN
+192 VSIPSNDSLTDGTLN
-207 FVCSR
+207 YVCSR
-212 DGLIEDAIGS
+212 DGLIEDAIAT
-222 IPTAQDTTPMKTL
+222 IPTATDTTPMRTL

-257 ELTRLGKTPT
+257 ELTRLRKTPT

-315 QSNFGK
+315 QFNFGK

-328 PTTTEINNMSFVN
+328 PTTTEISNMSVGN

-356 KDSMVFIDAMNK
+356 KDCMVFIDAMNK
-368 CIEYLQI
+368 CIEYLI
-375 TRNPTISVC
+375 ATRKPTISVC
-384 KVWFNALNVIKT
+384 KVWFNALNVIQT

-401 SDNRLNYACDTMDAL
+401 SDNRFNYACDTMDAL
-416 EKAIHDCGGQ
+416 RKAIHDCGGE
-426 GIMKTLQNDE
+426 GIMQTLQKDE

>member
-1 MVRNTLGKG
+1 MEK
-10 FLMCAL
+10 
-16 PYPFTSLFQ
+16 
-25 KRFIGYINNIKAALE
+25 FI
-40 MNNKFTQ
+40 Q

-82 EIMRQSGLSE
+82 EIMRQSGLKETSVKE
-92 STTKRVLT
+92 AIKSLRKM
-100 KLKKNGLIN
+100 GLITK
-109 EVKSEVNN
+109 VKTDINN
-117 MNNYIVSGFNLNGL
+117 MNNYIASGVNLTSLITSGSKSDPLNTT
-131 MENET
+131 ET
-136 HENSQVGSN
+136 TSGSKNNPQVGRKTPDIYN
-145 LTASG
+145 
-150 FNLTYKKKI
+150 I
-159 NKNKGNNNN
+159 NKNKRNNNN

-192 VSIPTNDSLTDGTLN
+192 VSIPSNDSLTDGTLN
-207 FVCSR
+207 FICSR
-212 DGLIEDAIGS
+212 DGLIENAIAT

-328 PTTTEINNMSFVN
+328 PTTTEIKNMSVGN
-341 LSKNVDV
+341 LSKNVDI

-368 CIEYLQI
+368 CIEYLI
-375 TRNPTISVC
+375 ATRKPTINVC
-384 KVWFNALNVIKT
+384 KVWFNALHIIQT
-396 NGDKM
+396 DGDKM

-416 EKAIHDCGGQ
+416 EKAIHDCGGE
-426 GIMKTLQNDE
+426 GIMKSLQSDE

>member
-1 MVRNTLGKG
+1 
-10 FLMCAL
+10 
-16 PYPFTSLFQ
+16 
-25 KRFIGYINNIKAALE
+25 
-40 MNNKFTQ
+40 MNNKFSQ

-92 STTKRVLT
+92 RTVQRTLA
-100 KLKKNGLIN
+100 KLKKMGLIT
-109 EVKSEVNN
+109 EAKSNINN
-117 MNNYIVSGFNLNGL
+117 MNNYVASGVNLASLITTETTSGVNLNGL
-131 MENET
+131 MENEPY
-136 HENSQVGSN
+136 ENNQVGSN

-150 FNLTYKKKI
+150 VKLTYKNKR
-159 NKNKGNNNN
+159 NKNKRNNNN
-168 YNNSTSRYMVSVNE
+168 YNNSTSRYMVPVNE
-182 NSKKYVKTEV
+182 NSKKYVKTEL
-192 VSIPTNDSLTDGTLN
+192 VSIPSNDSLTDGTLN
-207 FVCSR
+207 YVCSR
-212 DGLIEDAIGS
+212 DGLIEDAIAT
-222 IPTAQDTTPMKTL
+222 IPTATDTTPMRTL

-257 ELTRLGKTPT
+257 ELTRLRKTPT

-315 QSNFGK
+315 QFNFGK

-328 PTTTEINNMSFVN
+328 PTTTEISNMSVGN

-356 KDSMVFIDAMNK
+356 KDCMVFIDAMNK
-368 CIEYLQI
+368 CIEYLI
-375 TRNPTISVC
+375 ATRKPTISVC
-384 KVWFNALNVIKT
+384 TVWFNALNVIQT

-401 SDNRLNYACDTMDAL
+401 SDNRFNYACDTMDAL
-416 EKAIHDCGGQ
+416 RKAIHDCGGE
-426 GIMKTLQNDE
+426 GIMQTLQKDE

>member
-1 MVRNTLGKG
+1 
-10 FLMCAL
+10 
-16 PYPFTSLFQ
+16 
-25 KRFIGYINNIKAALE
+25 
-40 MNNKFTQ
+40 MNNKFTH

-92 STTKRVLT
+92 RTVQRTLA
-100 KLKKNGLIN
+100 KLKKMGLIT
-109 EVKSEVNN
+109 EAKSNINN
-117 MNNYIVSGFNLNGL
+117 MNNYVVSGVNLASLITTETTSGVNLNGL
-131 MENET
+131 MENEAYK
-136 HENSQVGSN
+136 NSQVGSN

-150 FNLTYKKKI
+150 VNLTYKNKR
-159 NKNKGNNNN
+159 NKNKRNNN
-168 YNNSTSRYMVSVNE
+168 YNSSISRYMVPVNE
-182 NSKKYVKTEV
+182 DSKKYVKTEL

-207 FVCSR
+207 YVCSR
-212 DGLIEDAIGS
+212 DGLIEDAISS
-222 IPTAQDTTPMKTL
+222 IPTAQGTTPMRTL
-235 READEWEYRQSK
+235 READEWEYRQTK
-247 DGCWKQTMDK
+247 DVCWKQTMDK
-257 ELTRLGKTPT
+257 EVARLGKIPT
-267 EDDMRKLCNSI
+267 ETEMRKLCNSI

-315 QSNFGK
+315 QFNFGK

-328 PTTTEINNMSFVN
+328 PTTTEISNMSVGN

-356 KDSMVFIDAMNK
+356 KDCMVFIDAMNK
-368 CIEYLQI
+368 CIEYLI
-375 TRNPTISVC
+375 ATRKPTINVC
-384 KVWFNALNVIKT
+384 KVWFNALHIIQT
-396 NGDKM
+396 DGDKM
-401 SDNRLNYACDTMDAL
+401 SNNRLNYACDTMDAL
-416 EKAIHDCGGQ
+416 MKAIHDCGGED
-426 GIMKTLQNDE
+426 IMKSLQNDE

>member
-1 MVRNTLGKG
+1 MKQQFKEWTQ
-10 FLMCAL
+10 LMCCPTL
-16 PYPFTSLFQ
+16 SP
-25 KRFIGYINNIKAALE
+25 K
-40 MNNKFTQ
+40 
-47 WSQLIMCDKIKPN
+47 
-60 EKVVLMVILNCNNMG
+60 EKVVIGNILRISNIGTWN
-75 WSYIAHS
+75 YISHDYLVKVTKMS
-82 EIMRQSGLSE
+82 LS
-92 STTKRVLT
+92 TLKRTLKSLEKRELIVT
-100 KLKKNGLIN
+100 VVVPKKNSR
-109 EVKSEVNN
+109 EHF
-117 MNNYIVSGFNLNGL
+117 NNYIPQIETIISIINQKVNLDYCSFGGFDCEEDGKSFEINGL
-131 MENET
+131 DTQEISMGQFEP
-136 HENSQVGSN
+136 
-145 LTASG
+145 LI
-150 FNLTYKKKI
+150 KR
-159 NKNKGNNNN
+159 NKNKGNNNNN

-207 FVCSR
+207 YVCSR
-212 DGLIEDAIGS
+212 DGLIEDAIAT
-222 IPTAQDTTPMKTL
+222 IPTAQDTTPMRTL

-247 DGCWKQTMDK
+247 DGSWKQTMDK
-257 ELTRLGKTPT
+257 EVTRLGKTPT

-328 PTTTEINNMSFVN
+328 PTTTEISNMSVSN

-368 CIEYLQI
+368 CIEYLI
-375 TRNPTISVC
+375 ATRKPTINVC
-384 KVWFNALNVIKT
+384 KVWFNALHIIQT

-401 SDNRLNYACDTMDAL
+401 SDNSFNYACDTMDAL
-416 EKAIHDCGGQ
+416 RKAIDDCGGQ
-426 GIMKTLQNDE
+426 GIMKSLQSDE

>member
-1 MVRNTLGKG
+1 
-10 FLMCAL
+10 
-16 PYPFTSLFQ
+16 
-25 KRFIGYINNIKAALE
+25 

-82 EIMRQSGLSE
+82 EIMRQSGLKETSVKE
-92 STTKRVLT
+92 AIKSLRKM
-100 KLKKNGLIN
+100 GLITK
-109 EVKSEVNN
+109 VKTDINN
-117 MNNYIVSGFNLNGL
+117 MNNYIASGVNLASLITSGSKSDPLNTT
-131 MENET
+131 ET
-136 HENSQVGSN
+136 TSGSKNNPQVGRKTPDIYN
-145 LTASG
+145 
-150 FNLTYKKKI
+150 I
-159 NKNKGNNNN
+159 NKKDIVNNMD

-207 FVCSR
+207 YVCSR
-212 DGLIEDAIGS
+212 DGLIEDAIAT
-222 IPTAQDTTPMKTL
+222 IPTAQDTTPMRTL

-257 ELTRLGKTPT
+257 EVARLGKIPT

-293 LDEMVQYAFT
+293 LDEMVQYVFT

-328 PTTTEINNMSFVN
+328 PTTTEIKNMSLVDIP
-341 LSKNVDV
+341 KNVDV

-368 CIEYLQI
+368 CIEYLI
-375 TRNPTISVC
+375 VTRKPTINVC
-384 KVWFNALNVIKT
+384 KVWFNALHIIQT

-401 SDNRLNYACDTMDAL
+401 SDNSFNYACDTMDAL
-416 EKAIHDCGGQ
+416 RKAIYDCGGED
-426 GIMKTLQNDE
+426 IMKSLQSDE